1 MKKSATKKPLLSII
15 IPIFNEEATIL
26 TVLSQVNNSP
36 IQSKEIIVVD
46 DGSTDNSFKI
56 LKNNRKLFSVLLTTE
71 KNQGKGAALQL
82 GIQKATGKV
91 TIIQDADLEYS
102 PEEYSKIIQPIIDE
116 KADVVY
122 GSRFRGCQAHRVLYF
137 WHYFGN
143 KTLTLLTNIV
153 TNLNLTDM
161 ETGYK
166 ACKTEFLQQLSL
178 QEKSFAIEPEI
189 TIKLAQMKLRFYEVG
204 ISYHGRTYEEGKKI
218 TAKDGLTAVGAII
231 KYGVCKPILA
241 SFLK

>member
-15 IPIFNEEATIL
+15 IPVFNEEATIL
-26 TVLSQVNNSP
+26 AVLKLIQNSP
-36 IQSKEIIVVD
+36 IQSKEIIVVN
-46 DGSTDNSFKI
+46 DGSTDDTLKI
-56 LKNNRKLFSVLLTTE
+56 LRRNKKLFDLLITIE
-71 KNQGKGAALQL
+71 KNQGKGAALQV
-82 GIQKATGKV
+82 GFKKASGEV
-91 TIIQDADLEYS
+91 IIVQDADLEYS
-102 PEEYSKIIQPIIDE
+102 PDDYSKIIQPIVDG

-122 GSRFRGCQAHRVLYF
+122 GSRFRGAQAHRVLYF
-137 WHYFGN
+137 WHYLGN
-143 KTLTLLTNIV
+143 KTLTLLSNIV

-178 QEKSFAIEPEI
+178 KEKSFAIEPEI

-204 ISYHGRTYEEGKKI
+204 ISYHGRTYQEGKKI
-218 TAKDGLTAVGAII
+218 TAKDGVTAVSAII
-231 KYGVCKPILA
+231 KYGVCMPILA